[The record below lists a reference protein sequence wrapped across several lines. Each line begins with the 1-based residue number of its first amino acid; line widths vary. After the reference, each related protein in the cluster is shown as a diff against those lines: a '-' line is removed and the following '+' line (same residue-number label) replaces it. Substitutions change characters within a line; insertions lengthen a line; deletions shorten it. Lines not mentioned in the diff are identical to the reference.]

1 GQGRVHRPQRRH
13 RVGSTVVLLVLFA
26 SPISGA
32 WLGHSSPGPADEI
45 RPVDGPGDHVVRR
58 RQIMRCA
65 LRPAAPTA
73 VSTGMLRSSW
83 NADPRASR
91 QLENASDTPT
101 SAAAGMV
108 VTEMNTP
115 MRALALASVRDTT
128 PTSPARMATMTEY
141 MLGVLMRFET

>member
-1 GQGRVHRPQRRH
+1 MRRAGDRARRGGDGHDLRGRSLPGHEGTR
-13 RVGSTVVLLVLFA
+13 
-26 SPISGA
+26 
-32 WLGHSSPGPADEI
+32 LGDRA
-45 RPVDGPGDHVVRR
+45 VRR
-58 RQIMRCA
+58 RQIIRCV

-73 VSTGMLRSSW
+73 TRTAMLRSSW
-83 NADPRASR
+83 SADPPASC

-115 MRALALASVRDTT
+115 LRALALASVRDTT

-141 MLGVLMRFET
+141 MLGVLMRSETGLVP

>member
-1 GQGRVHRPQRRH
+1 
-13 RVGSTVVLLVLFA
+13 
-26 SPISGA
+26 
-32 WLGHSSPGPADEI
+32 
-45 RPVDGPGDHVVRR
+45 
-58 RQIMRCA
+58 
-65 LRPAAPTA
+65 
-73 VSTGMLRSSW
+73 MLRSSW
-83 NADPRASR
+83 NADPLASC

-141 MLGVLMRFET
+141 MLGVLMRSETGLVPLRNEAGAWPAARTARRTAG